1 MALSAIV
8 SRGVFVLKIAAGALL
23 AAMVALAIMN
33 YQEPEPSVAG
43 FESANNETIISNNET
58 IIYRRAAPPPAR
70 LQGSDV
76 ADRREEAGSSYPRAV
91 QTVRFV
97 NPEPPLGGRFR
108 CVPIE
113 RIRGAGKLRDAS
125 QTRHR
130 GSR

>member
-8 SRGVFVLKIAAGALL
+8 SRGVFALKIAAGALL

-76 ADRREEAGSSYPRAV
+76 ADRREEAGSSYPRAD
-91 QTVRFV
+91 Q
-97 NPEPPLGGRFR
+97 GGRFR